1 MVDEDDDDDDDDAQ
15 ACRVVLRSI
24 KSFTESFS
32 KMKLGCTSENDP
44 SYLRNRAG
52 GNEMAG

>member
-32 KMKLGCTSENDP
+32 RMKLGCTSENDP